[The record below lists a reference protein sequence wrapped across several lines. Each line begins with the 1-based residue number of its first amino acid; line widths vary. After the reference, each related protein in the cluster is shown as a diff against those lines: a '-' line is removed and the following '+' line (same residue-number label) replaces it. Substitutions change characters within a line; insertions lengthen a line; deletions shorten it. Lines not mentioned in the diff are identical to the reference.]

1 MSRVKAVWAAV
12 MKSPGVFL
20 HSEYEGNGRTNVSYR
35 VSVRVTITEGPEKG
49 RDVRAWL
56 TPSEALVY
64 SVQLR
69 NKAIIAMNQNKEEG
83 FRDGAW

>member
-20 HSEYEGNGRTNVSYR
+20 RHEYKGNGLTKVRHQVK
-35 VSVRVTITEGPEKG
+35 VRVTITEGPEKG
-49 RDVRAWL
+49 REVMAWL
-56 TPSEALVY
+56 TSGEALVY

-69 NKAIIAMNQNKEEG
+69 NAAIAAMKQNKEEG
-83 FRDGAW
+83 FRDGA

>member
-12 MKSPGVFL
+12 MKGPGVFL
-20 HSEYEGNGRTNVSYR
+20 HHEGAGRTNVRYR

-69 NKAIIAMNQNKEEG
+69 NEAIAAMNQNKEEG
-83 FRDGAW
+83 FRDGA